1 MCFRKRNLLMSE
13 KIRKP
18 AVSGL
23 FYPAEANE
31 LEKLILSLLDENKP
45 TKKYNNIVG
54 IIAPHAGYIYSG
66 KSAAFAYNVIKEN
79 TQFETAI
86 ILSPSHH
93 KYFEGSCIYD
103 GDAYETPLGE
113 VPINKAIAKYIV
125 DNCESVFFG
134 EDGHKEEHAL
144 EIQLPFLQ
152 AITDYCDI
160 VPIVIG
166 DQSLK
171 NLKELSSI
179 LSEFVD
185 ERTII
190 IASSDLSHFHS
201 KEEAFKLD
209 SIVANRISNFEY
221 PELYNDLANE
231 NCEAC
236 GGGAIVTLL
245 ETADITGR
253 NKAEVLSHTDSGVVS
268 NDNTSVVGYLSAVV
282 FGDE

>member
-1 MCFRKRNLLMSE
+1 MSE
-13 KIRKP
+13 KIRKS
-18 AVSGL
+18 AVAGL
-23 FYPAEANE
+23 FYPLDATE
-31 LEKLILSLLDENKP
+31 LENQILSLLDENKP
-45 TKKYNNIVG
+45 TKKYNNIAG
-54 IIAPHAGYIYSG
+54 IVVPHAGYIYSG
-66 KSAAFAYNVIKEN
+66 KSAAIAYNVIKEN

-93 KYFEGSCIYD
+93 KYFEGSCIYN

-113 VPINKAIAKYIV
+113 IPINKAIAKYIV
-125 DNCESVFFG
+125 DSSESIYFG

-144 EIQLPFLQ
+144 EVQLPFLQ

-166 DQSLK
+166 NQSLK
-171 NLKELSSI
+171 NLKELSAV
-179 LSEFVD
+179 LSEFAD

-201 KEEAFKLD
+201 KGNAFALD

-221 PELYNDLANE
+221 PELYNDLANG

-253 NKAEVLSHTDSGVVS
+253 NKAEVLSHTDSGDVS
-268 NDNTSVVGYLSAVV
+268 NDNSSVVGYLSAVV
-282 FGDE
+282 FDG

>member
-1 MCFRKRNLLMSE
+1 MSE

-18 AVSGL
+18 TVSGL
-23 FYPAEANE
+23 FYPANANE
-31 LEKLILSLLDENKP
+31 LEQLILSLLEKNKP
-45 TKKYNNIVG
+45 SKKYKNIVG
-54 IIAPHAGYIYSG
+54 IVAPHAGYIYSG
-66 KSAAFAYNVIKEN
+66 KSAAFAYNVLKEN

-93 KYFEGSCIYD
+93 KYFEGSCIYN
-103 GDAYETPLGE
+103 GDAYETPLGK

-125 DNCESVFFG
+125 DNSESIYFG

-144 EIQLPFLQ
+144 EVQLPFLQ

-201 KEEAFKLD
+201 KEKAFALD

-221 PELYNDLANE
+221 PELYNDLANG

-253 NKAEVLSHTDSGVVS
+253 NKAEVLSHTDSSDVT
-268 NDNTSVVGYLSAVV
+268 NDNSSVVGYLSAIV
-282 FGDE
+282 FGDVES

>member
-1 MCFRKRNLLMSE
+1 MFFQKWNLRMSE

-18 AVSGL
+18 AVAGL
-23 FYPAEANE
+23 FYPLDATE
-31 LEKLILSLLDENKP
+31 LESQILSLLDENKP
-45 TKKYNNIVG
+45 TKKYNNIAG
-54 IIAPHAGYIYSG
+54 IVAPHAGYIYSG
-66 KSAAFAYNVIKEN
+66 KSAAIAYNVIKEN

-93 KYFEGSCIYD
+93 KYFEGSCIYN

-113 VPINKAIAKYIV
+113 ISINKAIAKYIV
-125 DNCESVFFG
+125 DSSESIYFG
-134 EDGHKEEHAL
+134 KDGHKEEHAL
-144 EIQLPFLQ
+144 EVQLPFLQ

-166 DQSLK
+166 NQSLK
-171 NLKELSSI
+171 NLKQLSAV
-179 LSEFVD
+179 LSEFAD
-185 ERTII
+185 EQTII

-201 KEEAFKLD
+201 KANAFALD

-221 PELYNDLANE
+221 PELYNDLANG

-253 NKAEVLSHTDSGVVS
+253 NKAEVLSHTDSGDVS
-268 NDNTSVVGYLSAVV
+268 NDNSSVVGYLSAVV
-282 FGDE
+282 FGDG

>member
-1 MCFRKRNLLMSE
+1 MSE

-18 AVSGL
+18 AVAGL
-23 FYPAEANE
+23 FYPENATE
-31 LEKLILSLLDENKP
+31 LEQQIALLLSENK
-45 TKKYNNIVG
+45 TIKKYNNIVG
-54 IIAPHAGYIYSG
+54 IVAPHAGYIYSG
-66 KSAAFAYNVIKEN
+66 ACAATAYNIIKEN
-79 TQFETAI
+79 TEFETAI

-113 VPINKAIAKYIV
+113 IHINKAIAKYIV

-134 EDGHKEEHAL
+134 EEGHKEEHAL
-144 EIQLPFLQ
+144 EVQLPFIQ
-152 AITDYCDI
+152 SITDYCDI

-166 DQSLK
+166 DQSLS
-171 NLKELSSI
+171 NLKELSLI
-179 LSEFVD
+179 LSELVD

-201 KEEAFKLD
+201 KEKAFELD
-209 SIVANRISNFEY
+209 TIVVNRINNFEY
-221 PELYNDLANE
+221 PELYNDLANN

-245 ETADITGR
+245 ETADIIGR
-253 NKAEVLSHTDSGVVS
+253 NKAEVISHTDSGSVS
-268 NDNTSVVGYLSAVV
+268 NNNTSVVGYLSAVV
-282 FGDE
+282 YGDT